1 MLPAG
6 TVSESMMGSVD
17 LVNSVSNEQRACAY
31 RGSVEILAVCVRA
44 QILLVSS
51 AAFILGRFHV
61 KPRTK
66 RGGCI
71 VSAPLTEGVRA
82 HMRSSAVDCRE

>member
-1 MLPAG
+1 MDTHEEKALAAFGELAAGAPIG

-61 KPRTK
+61 KQD
-66 RGGCI
+66 GHG
-71 VSAPLTEGVRA
+71 LLE
-82 HMRSSAVDCRE
+82 

>member
-1 MLPAG
+1 
-6 TVSESMMGSVD
+6 MMGSVD

-51 AAFILGRFHV
+51 AAFTL
-61 KPRTK
+61 
-66 RGGCI
+66 
-71 VSAPLTEGVRA
+71 
-82 HMRSSAVDCRE
+82 